1 MPQWITT
8 LRLLTSEEM
17 ATVVEKMGEK
27 PQKMKQHNEV
37 CQEIFKRRGDRKQH
51 ILGQSFFTM
60 ALLKFGAGN
69 FCCGKLSCPL

>member
-37 CQEIFKRRGDRKQH
+37 CQEIFKRRGDRQQH
-51 ILGQSFFTM
+51 LETHIPVCVSV
-60 ALLKFGAGN
+60 
-69 FCCGKLSCPL
+69 